1 MSRGFNKVVL
11 MGNLARDPEVRYT
24 VDKRAWVR
32 FTIAVGFSWK
42 NKNGE
47 YQDGTDFIPITA
59 WGPLA
64 ERCGRYLKK
73 GSSVLVEGKIKVR
86 SYEAR
91 DGSGKKYTT
100 DVAADEVQFVGPKR
114 GAEGEEFSGAT
125 STSGGRPA
133 VASDVPRP
141 AVANDANFGKSV
153 REKGFGD
160 GDFPMDFSEMEEDG
174 EGEPESDIP
183 F

>member
-32 FTIAVGFSWK
+32 FTVAVGFSWK

-47 YQDGTDFIPITA
+47 YQEGTDFIPITA
-59 WGPLA
+59 WGALA

-91 DGSGKKYTT
+91 DGGGKKYTT

-114 GAEGEEFSGAT
+114 GPEGESFGGA
-125 STSGGRPA
+125 PNEM
-133 VASDVPRP
+133 PRP
-141 AVANDANFGKSV
+141 ALGEDANFGKSV
-153 REKGFGD
+153 REKGFGE
-160 GDFPMDFSEMEEDG
+160 GDFPMDFSEVGEDG
-174 EGEPESDIP
+174 EGEPEAEIP

>member
-1 MSRGFNKVVL
+1 MSKGFNKVVL

-32 FTIAVGFSWK
+32 FTVAVGFSWK

-47 YQDGTDFIPITA
+47 FQDGTDFIPITA
-59 WGPLA
+59 WGSLA

-73 GSSVLVEGKIKVR
+73 GSSVLIEGKIKVR

-91 DGSGKKYTT
+91 DGSGKKYST
-100 DVAADEVQFVGPKR
+100 DVAADDVQFVGPKR
-114 GAEGEEFSGAT
+114 SAEGEEF
-125 STSGGRPA
+125 GGGERERPA
-133 VASDVPRP
+133 PVGD
-141 AVANDANFGKSV
+141 DANFGKSV

-160 GDFPMDFSEMEEDG
+160 GDFPMDISEMEEDG
-174 EGEPESDIP
+174 EGESEAEIP

>member
-114 GAEGEEFSGAT
+114 SAEGEGLVSAT
-125 STSGGRPA
+125 NDA
-133 VASDVPRP
+133 PRP
-141 AVANDANFGKSV
+141 ALANDANFGKSV

-160 GDFPMDFSEMEEDG
+160 GDFPMDFS
-174 EGEPESDIP
+174 
-183 F
+183 

>member
-1 MSRGFNKVVL
+1 MRGFNKVVL

-32 FTIAVGFSWK
+32 FTVAVGFSWK

-47 YQDGTDFIPITA
+47 YQEGTDFIPITA

-73 GSSVLVEGKIKVR
+73 GSSVLIEGKIKVR

-91 DGSGKKYTT
+91 DGSGKKYAT
-100 DVAADEVQFVGPKR
+100 DVAADEVQFIGPKR
-114 GAEGEEFSGAT
+114 SAEGEEFGD
-125 STSGGRPA
+125 A
-133 VASDVPRP
+133 VGEAPRP
-141 AVANDANFGKSV
+141 ALAEDANFGKSV
-153 REKGFGD
+153 REKGFGN
-160 GDFPMDFSEMEEDG
+160 GDFPMDFSEMDDSG
-174 EGEPESDIP
+174 ESEAEIP